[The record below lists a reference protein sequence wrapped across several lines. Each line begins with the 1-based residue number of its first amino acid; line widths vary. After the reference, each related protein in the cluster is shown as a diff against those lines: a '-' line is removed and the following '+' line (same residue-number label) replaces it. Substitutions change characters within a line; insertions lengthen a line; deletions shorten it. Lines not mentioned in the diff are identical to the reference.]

1 VRIIKPATRGTA
13 ARRFFGAGV
22 LCAAVRLVSARLDEV
37 RLDLVE
43 PFETSF
49 GVERRRRFLLLALE
63 AADGRIGYGECVASV
78 DPLYSSESNVS
89 AYDLLSRHFLPSVLR
104 PKDVDP
110 GSFHREVAHFRGNS
124 MAKAAV
130 ESALIDLAA
139 QGDRRSVAEY
149 LGGRRRRVEV
159 GVSVGI
165 QPTVRGL
172 VRRIGRYLDAGYGRI
187 KLKVRPGWDAVPVRA
202 VRRAYP
208 DIELWV
214 DANQAYPTAAVERI
228 RRWAEANRVAQVE
241 QAFPERAIR
250 AHAELAKGARFR
262 VCLDESVVDEDSL
275 EDALA
280 AGAVTSLNIKTGRV
294 GGPLTGRALARRAAR
309 AHVASWVGGM
319 LESGIGRAHNVA
331 LAARPEMTLPADLS
345 ASDRYYRE
353 DLIERPFV
361 LGPGSTLEVPKGPG
375 IGVELVERTLRR
387 HRIRS
392 KLFRRI

>member
-1 VRIIKPATRGTA
+1 
-13 ARRFFGAGV
+13 V
-22 LCAAVRLVSARLDEV
+22 LSAPVRLISARLDEL

-63 AADGRIGYGECVASV
+63 SADGLVGYGECVASV

-89 AYDLLSRHFLPSVLR
+89 AYDMLGRHFLPGLLR
-104 PKDVDP
+104 ARGADP
-110 GSFHREVAHFRGNS
+110 ESFHRDVARFRGNS

-130 ESALIDLAA
+130 ESALVDLAA
-139 QGDRRSVAEY
+139 QADRVSVARY
-149 LGGRRRRVEV
+149 LGGRGGRVEV

-165 QPTVRGL
+165 QPTASGL
-172 VRRIGRYLDAGYGRI
+172 VRRVGQYLDDGYRRI
-187 KLKVRPGWDAVPVRA
+187 KLKVRPGWDSVPVRA

-208 DIELWV
+208 DVELWV

-228 RRWAEANRVAQVE
+228 RNWADGNGVAQVE

-250 AHAELAKGARFR
+250 AHAELARGARFR
-262 VCLDESVVDEDSL
+262 VCLDESIVDEDSL

-280 AGAVTSLNIKTGRV
+280 AGAVTSLNVKTGRV

-309 AHVASWVGGM
+309 ARVPSWVGGM
-319 LESGIGRAHNVA
+319 LESGVGRAHNVA
-331 LAARPEMTLPADLS
+331 LAARSEMTLPADLS

-353 DLIERPFV
+353 DLISRPFV
-361 LGPGSTLEVPKGPG
+361 LGPGSTLEVPTGPG
-375 IGVELVERTLRR
+375 IGVEIDERALRR
-387 HRIRS
+387 HRLRS
-392 KLFRRI
+392 KVFRRS